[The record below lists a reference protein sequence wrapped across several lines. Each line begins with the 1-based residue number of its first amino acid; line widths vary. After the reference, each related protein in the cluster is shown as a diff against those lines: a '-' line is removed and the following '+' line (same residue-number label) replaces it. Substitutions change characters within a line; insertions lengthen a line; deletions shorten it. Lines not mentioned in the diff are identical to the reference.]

1 MRGIVFPGDRTVEVR
16 QLPDPTPG
24 PRDVVVEIRASGMC
38 GTDLKLY
45 HGDAD
50 LRAAGILGTV
60 VAGHEPCG
68 VVVEVGSDVRDE
80 EARIGQRVMVH
91 HYLGCGVCASC
102 RSGWT
107 QMCERR
113 PVLAYG
119 YTADGGHADLMVVG
133 ATTLVPLPDELSF
146 VAGAAVSCGTG
157 TAWGA
162 LRRLKITGD
171 ETVAVFGQGPVGL
184 SATLLASALGARVI
198 ALDVSASRLERA
210 RDFGAAFT
218 IDPSATDVVSAVRE
232 ITRGRGAD
240 ASVDASGSPI
250 ARRQAVQSVRPWG
263 RTAFVGEGGDVVFD
277 VSSDLLRRQVQL
289 HGVWTFSSVEQEAC
303 ATFVAERGI
312 DLDALFTDRW
322 SLEDAGVAYAAFEQQ
337 TGGKGVFVH

>member
-1 MRGIVFPGDRTVEVR
+1 MRGIVFPGDRTAEVR
-16 QLPDPTPG
+16 VLPDPTPG
-24 PRDVVVEIRASGMC
+24 PRDVVVEIHASGMC
-38 GTDLKLY
+38 GTDLKFY
-45 HGDAD
+45 HGDHD
-50 LRAAGILGTV
+50 VRAAGILGKV

-68 VVVEVGSDVRDE
+68 VVAEVGSDVRED
-80 EARIGQRVMVH
+80 EARVGQRVMVH
-91 HYLGCGVCASC
+91 HYLGCGLCASC

-113 PVLAYG
+113 PATAYG

-133 ATTLVPLPDELSF
+133 VTTLVPLPDELSF
-146 VAGAAVSCGTG
+146 AAGAAISCGTG

-162 LRRLKITGD
+162 LRRVGVTGD
-171 ETVAVFGQGPVGL
+171 QTVAVFGQGPVGL

-198 ALDVSASRLERA
+198 ALDVSTSRLARA
-210 RDFGAAFT
+210 REFGAEFT
-218 IDPSATDVVSAVRE
+218 IDPTSTDAVAAVRE

-240 ASVDASGSPI
+240 TSVDASGSPV

-263 RTAFVGEGGDVVFD
+263 KTAFVGEGGDVTFD

-303 ATFVAERGI
+303 AAFVAERGV

-322 SLEDAGVAYAAFEQQ
+322 SLDDADQAYAAFEKQA
-337 TGGKGVFVH
+337 GGKGVFVR